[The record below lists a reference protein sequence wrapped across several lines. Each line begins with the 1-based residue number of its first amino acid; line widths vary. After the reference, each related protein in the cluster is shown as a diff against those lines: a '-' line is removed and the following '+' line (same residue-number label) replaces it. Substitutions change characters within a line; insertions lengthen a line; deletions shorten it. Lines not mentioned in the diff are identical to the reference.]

1 MWLSMDNKFLQ
12 RNKHE
17 QKSMIVSARASF
29 FDWSLLWRQKL
40 VEKSYN
46 KTSFSSQMFIQLT
59 FLIRQRKK
67 RVFHSGKNI
76 SVMFE
81 NQQKNV
87 LFLVLH
93 LDVFFQIHFQN
104 CITNRLKDKP
114 DIFGIS
120 GACKMRINDF
130 VRIRV
135 DKHFQDEFSCRNC
148 IFFWS
153 FKIWEIIH

>member
-1 MWLSMDNKFLQ
+1 
-12 RNKHE
+12 
-17 QKSMIVSARASF
+17 
-29 FDWSLLWRQKL
+29 
-40 VEKSYN
+40 
-46 KTSFSSQMFIQLT
+46 
-59 FLIRQRKK
+59 
-67 RVFHSGKNI
+67 
-76 SVMFE
+76 MFE

-93 LDVFFQIHFQN
+93 QIVSFQIHFQN